1 MVDMSLSLWND
12 RTEMLRCSCVV
23 CRHQSAKECVEE
35 RCDCCS
41 VDHAFTLT
49 NAGFEKML

>member
-1 MVDMSLSLWND
+1 MAGMSVSLWND
-12 RTEMLRCSCVV
+12 RAEVLRCYCTV
-23 CRHQSAKECVEE
+23 CRHESGRDCIEQ

-41 VDHAFTLT
+41 VDHAFALT